1 MEEAHGSENARVVR
15 AAGVVGIATMLSRI
29 FGFLR
34 DMIVAS
40 LFGAGLTTDAFFV
53 AFRIPNLL
61 RRLLAEGSLTVSFI
75 PIFTEYLR
83 NRSKEEALELA
94 DITFTALSIL
104 LVAVSL
110 TGVLFSPLI
119 VTVMAPGFVK
129 TPAQYDLTVFLTR
142 LMFPYIF
149 LISLVA
155 LCMGILNSLR
165 HFAAPALA
173 PVVLN
178 LAMIAA
184 ALTLRGFFQEPIT
197 ALAIGVMA
205 GGVLQLVM
213 QWPFLVRMGVHLK
226 PNFHFRHPGMR
237 RIGLL
242 MLPAAFGAA
251 IYQINIFIGTILA
264 SFLPTGSISYL
275 YYADRI
281 VELPLGVFAIAV
293 GTATL
298 PSFSEQV
305 AQGRF
310 EELKRTI
317 AFSLRI
323 ILFITIPATV
333 ALIALRVPI
342 ISVLF
347 QRGEFGIESTLLT
360 AQALLCYAV
369 GLWAFSV
376 IRIIVSVFYSLQD
389 TKAPMK
395 AAIVALIV
403 NALCSLVLMF
413 PLKHGG
419 LALATSI
426 ASAVNVGMLWVI
438 LRRRIGK
445 LLDREFYRSLAR
457 TSLASLIMWGVILLV
472 GLLYPWN
479 TGGPFHVRFVHL
491 ILCVAAGAV
500 AFFTSA
506 LLLKS
511 PEITDALGSIRRRLK
526 RGPSSE

>member
-1 MEEAHGSENARVVR
+1 MADQHGSENSRVVR
-15 AAGVVGIATMLSRI
+15 AAGVVGMATMLSRV
-29 FGFLR
+29 FGFIR
-34 DMIVAS
+34 DMIVAG

-61 RRLLAEGSLTVSFI
+61 RRLLAEGSLTVSFV
-75 PIFTEYLR
+75 PVFTEYLK
-83 NRSKEEALELA
+83 NRTREEALELA
-94 DITFTALSIL
+94 DIAFTALSIL

-110 TGVLFSPLI
+110 LGILFSPLI
-119 VTVMAPGFVK
+119 VTIMAPGFVK
-129 TPAQYDLTVFLTR
+129 TPAQYDLAVFLTR
-142 LMFPYIF
+142 MMFPYIL

-165 HFAAPALA
+165 HFAAPALS

-178 LAMIAA
+178 LAMILS
-184 ALTLRGFFQEPIT
+184 ALTLRGFFREPIT
-197 ALAIGVMA
+197 ALAVGVMA
-205 GGVLQLVM
+205 GGVLQLAM
-213 QWPFLVRMGVHLK
+213 QWPFLVRMGVRLK
-226 PNFHFRHPGMR
+226 PDFRFRHPGVR
-237 RIGLL
+237 RIGFL

-264 SFLPTGSISYL
+264 SLLPTGSVSYL

-310 EELKRTI
+310 EEMKKTI
-317 AFSLRI
+317 SFSLRI

-347 QRGEFGIESTLLT
+347 QRGAFGVQSTLLT
-360 AQALLCYAV
+360 SQALLCYAV

-376 IRIIVSVFYSLQD
+376 IRIIVSAFYSLQD
-389 TKAPMK
+389 TRSPMK

-403 NALCSLVLMF
+403 NAVFSVVLMF
-413 PLKHGG
+413 PLQHRG

-426 ASAVNVGMLWVI
+426 ATTVNVGILWVI

-445 LLDREFYRSLAR
+445 LLDREFYRSLGR
-457 TSLASLIMWGVILLV
+457 TSLASLVMWGIILIV

-479 TGGPFHVRFVHL
+479 TTGPFNARLIHL
-491 ILCVAAGAV
+491 ILCVAAGGG
-500 AFFTSA
+500 AFFTAA
-506 LLLKS
+506 LLFKS
-511 PEITDALGSIRRRLK
+511 PEITTTFGSIRHRLSN
-526 RGPSSE
+526 R

>member
-1 MEEAHGSENARVVR
+1 MADLHGRENSRVVR
-15 AAGVVGIATMLSRI
+15 AAGVVGMATMLSRI

-34 DMIVAS
+34 DMIVAG

-61 RRLLAEGSLTVSFI
+61 RRLLAEGSLTVSFV
-75 PIFTEYLR
+75 PIFTEYLNKR
-83 NRSKEEALELA
+83 TREEALELA
-94 DITFTALSIL
+94 DIAFTALSIL

-110 TGVLFSPLI
+110 LGLLFAPLI

-129 TPAQYDLTVFLTR
+129 TPTQHDLAVFLTR
-142 LMFPYIF
+142 LMFPYIL

-155 LCMGILNSLR
+155 LCMGILNSFR
-165 HFAAPALA
+165 HFAAPALS

-178 LAMIAA
+178 LSMILA
-184 ALTLRGFFQEPIT
+184 ALTLRGFFREPIT

-205 GGVLQLVM
+205 GGVLQLAM
-213 QWPFLVRMGVHLK
+213 QWPFLLRMGIQLK
-226 PNFHFRHPGMR
+226 PNFRFRHPGVK

-251 IYQINIFIGTILA
+251 IYQINIFVGTILA
-264 SFLPTGSISYL
+264 SLLPAGSVSYL
-275 YYADRI
+275 YYADRV

-310 EELKRTI
+310 DELKRTI

-323 ILFITIPATV
+323 ILFITVPATV
-333 ALIALRVPI
+333 ALIALRIPI

-347 QRGEFGIESTLLT
+347 QRGAFDVQSTVLT
-360 AQALLCYAV
+360 AQALFCYAV

-376 IRIIVSVFYSLQD
+376 IRIIVSAFYSLQD
-389 TKAPMK
+389 TRSPMK

-403 NALCSLVLMF
+403 NALCSVALMF

-426 ASAVNVGMLWVI
+426 ATAVNVGMLWVI
-438 LRRRIGK
+438 LQKRIGPI
-445 LLDREFYRSLAR
+445 LDREFYRSLVR
-457 TSLASLIMWGVILLV
+457 TLLASVAMLAALVLIGMIL
-472 GLLYPWN
+472 PWN
-479 TGGPFHVRFVHL
+479 TGGPFAERLTHL
-491 ILCVAAGAV
+491 LVCIFCGGAV
-500 AFFTSA
+500 FFGAAF
-506 LLLKS
+506 LLKS
-511 PEITDALGSIRRRLK
+511 TEITAVVESVRARTVSK
-526 RGPSSE
+526 RSL

>member
-1 MEEAHGSENARVVR
+1 MADGHGSENSRVAR
-15 AAGVVGIATMLSRI
+15 AAGVVGMATMLSRL

-34 DMIVAS
+34 DMIVAG

-61 RRLLAEGSLTVSFI
+61 RRLLGEGSLTVSFV

-83 NRSKEEALELA
+83 NRSREEAMELA
-94 DITFTALSIL
+94 DIVFTALSIL

-110 TGVLFSPLI
+110 LGLLFSPLI

-129 TPAQYDLTVFLTR
+129 MPAQYDLAVFLTR

-178 LAMIAA
+178 LAMILA

-197 ALAIGVMA
+197 ALAIGVLA
-205 GGVLQLVM
+205 GGLLQLAM
-213 QWPFLVRMGVHLK
+213 QWPFLLRMGVRLK
-226 PNFHFRHPGMR
+226 PNFRFRHPGMK

-264 SFLPTGSISYL
+264 SFLPTGSVSFL

-347 QRGEFGIESTLLT
+347 QRGEFDVQSTLLT

-369 GLWAFSV
+369 GLWAFSI
-376 IRIIVSVFYSLQD
+376 IRVIVSVFYSLQD
-389 TKAPMK
+389 TKAPMR
-395 AAIVALIV
+395 AAIVALVV
-403 NALCSLVLMF
+403 NVLFSLVLMF
-413 PLKHGG
+413 PLRHGG

-438 LRRRIGK
+438 LKRRIGK
-445 LLDREFYRSLAR
+445 LLDRAFYRSVGK
-457 TSLASLIMWGVILLV
+457 TTVASLVMLGVILFI
-472 GLLYPWN
+472 GLIYPWN
-479 TGGPFHVRFVHL
+479 TTAPFNARLIHL
-491 ILCVAAGAV
+491 LLCVIGGGT
-500 AFFTSA
+500 AFLASA
-506 LLLKS
+506 FLFKS
-511 PEITDALGSIRRRLK
+511 PEITTTFDAIRRRLT
-526 RGPSSE
+526 RGSSSA

>member
-1 MEEAHGSENARVVR
+1 MADEQHSENTRVVR
-15 AAGVVGIATMLSRI
+15 AAGVVGTATMLSRV
-29 FGFLR
+29 FGFIR
-34 DMIVAS
+34 DMVVAGF
-40 LFGAGLTTDAFFV
+40 FGAGLTTDAFFV

-61 RRLLAEGSLTVSFI
+61 RRLLAEGSLTVSFV
-75 PIFTEYLR
+75 PVFTEYLR
-83 NRSKEEALELA
+83 SRTRAEALELA
-94 DITFTALSIL
+94 NVACTALSIV
-104 LVAVSL
+104 LVFVSL
-110 TGVLFSPLI
+110 LGILFAPLI

-129 TPAQYDLTVFLTR
+129 APVQYDLAVFLTR

-155 LCMGILNSLR
+155 LSMGILNSLR
-165 HFAAPALA
+165 HFAAPALS

-178 LAMIAA
+178 LSMILAT
-184 ALTLRGFFQEPIT
+184 LTLRDLFEEPIV
-197 ALAIGVMA
+197 ALAAGVMA

-213 QWPFLVRMGVHLK
+213 QWPFLVKMGMKLK
-226 PNFHFRHPGMR
+226 PDFRFRHPGVR

-264 SFLPTGSISYL
+264 SLLPAGSVSYL

-298 PSFSEQV
+298 PSFSDQV
-305 AQGRF
+305 TLGKT

-317 AFSLRI
+317 AFSLRL

-333 ALIALRVPI
+333 AIVMLRDPI

-347 QRGEFGIESTLLT
+347 QRGEFGIEATALT
-360 AQALLCYAV
+360 AQALLYYAV

-376 IRIIVSVFYSLQD
+376 IRIIVAVYYALQD
-389 TKAPMK
+389 TRTPMK

-403 NALCSLVLMF
+403 NALVSVALMY
-413 PLKHGG
+413 PLQHGG
-419 LALATSI
+419 IALATSI

-438 LRRRIGK
+438 LKRRIGPI
-445 LLDREFYRSLAR
+445 LDAEFYRSLGR
-457 TSLASLIMWGVILLV
+457 TLIAALVMGGAILAVETIT
-472 GLLYPWN
+472 PW
-479 TGGPFHVRFVHL
+479 TSSGPFESRLVYL
-491 ILCVAAGAV
+491 ALCVLGGGAV
-500 AFFTSA
+500 FFLAA

-511 PEITDALGSIRRRLK
+511 PEIELMLGSLRRRIA
-526 RGPSSE
+526 S

>member
-1 MEEAHGSENARVVR
+1 MADSNRSENSRVVR
-15 AAGVVGIATMLSRI
+15 AAGVVGMATMLSRV

-34 DMIVAS
+34 DMIVAG
-40 LFGAGLTTDAFFV
+40 LFGAGFTTDAFFV

-61 RRLLAEGSLTVSFI
+61 RRLLAEGSLTVSFV
-75 PIFTEYLR
+75 PVFTEYLR
-83 NRSKEEALELA
+83 NRSRKEALELA

-110 TGVLFSPLI
+110 LGILFSPLI
-119 VTVMAPGFVK
+119 VTIMAPGFAK
-129 TPAQYDLTVFLTR
+129 IPAQYELTVFLTR

-178 LAMIAA
+178 LAMILA
-184 ALTLRGFFQEPIT
+184 ALTLRGFFREPIT

-205 GGVLQLVM
+205 GGVLQLAM
-213 QWPFLVRMGVHLK
+213 QWPFLVRMGVRLK
-226 PNFHFRHPGMR
+226 PNFRFRHPGVR

-264 SFLPTGSISYL
+264 SFLPTGSVSYL

-310 EELKRTI
+310 AELKRTV

-347 QRGEFGIESTLLT
+347 QRGEFGVQSTLLT
-360 AQALLCYAV
+360 AEALLCYAV
-369 GLWAFSV
+369 GLWAFST

-389 TKAPMK
+389 TKAPMM

-403 NALCSLVLMF
+403 NALFSLVLMF
-413 PLKHGG
+413 PLRHGG

-426 ASAVNVGMLWVI
+426 ASAVNVGVLWVI

-445 LLDREFYRSLAR
+445 LLDRAFYRSLGKTAV
-457 TSLASLIMWGVILLV
+457 ASLVMLGVILLI
-472 GLLYPWN
+472 GLIYPWN
-479 TGGPFHVRFVHL
+479 TAGPFNVRLIHL
-491 ILCVAAGAV
+491 VLCIAGGGAAFLAAAFLFHCPEVTAAFGA
-500 AFFTSA
+500 
-506 LLLKS
+506 
-511 PEITDALGSIRRRLK
+511 IRRRLT
-526 RGPSSE
+526 RESPSA

>member
-1 MEEAHGSENARVVR
+1 MPDKHGSENSRVVR
-15 AAGVVGIATMLSRI
+15 AAGVVGMATMLSRV
-29 FGFLR
+29 FGFIR
-34 DMIVAS
+34 DMIVAG

-61 RRLLAEGSLTVSFI
+61 RRLLAEGSLTVSFV
-75 PIFTEYLR
+75 PVFTEYLK
-83 NRSKEEALELA
+83 NRTREEALELA
-94 DITFTALSIL
+94 DIAFTALSIL

-110 TGVLFSPLI
+110 AGVLLSPVI

-129 TPAQYDLTVFLTR
+129 SPAQYDLAVFLTR
-142 LMFPYIF
+142 MMFPYIL

-165 HFAAPALA
+165 HFAAPALS

-178 LAMIAA
+178 LAMILA
-184 ALTLRGFFQEPIT
+184 ALTLRGFFREPII
-197 ALAIGVMA
+197 ALAVGVMA
-205 GGVLQLVM
+205 GGVLQLAM
-213 QWPFLVRMGVHLK
+213 QWPFLVRMGVRLK
-226 PNFHFRHPGMR
+226 PNFRFR
-237 RIGLL
+237 L

-251 IYQINIFIGTILA
+251 IYQINIFVGTILA
-264 SFLPTGSISYL
+264 SLLPAGSVSYL

-310 EELKRTI
+310 DELKRTI

-347 QRGEFGIESTLLT
+347 QRGEFGVQSTLLT

-376 IRIIVSVFYSLQD
+376 IRIIVSAFYALQD

-403 NALCSLVLMF
+403 NAVLSVALMF
-413 PLKHGG
+413 PLQHGG

-426 ASAVNVGMLWVI
+426 ATAVNVGMLWVI

-445 LLDREFYRSLAR
+445 LLGRDFYHSLGR
-457 TSLASLIMWGVILLV
+457 TSLASLVMGGVILLI
-472 GLLYPWN
+472 GMIYPWN
-479 TGGPFHVRFVHL
+479 ITGPFDARLIHL
-491 ILCVAAGAV
+491 LLCIAGGAS
-500 AFFTSA
+500 AFFTA
-506 LLLKS
+506 ACLLKS
-511 PEITDALGSIRRRLK
+511 PETTAAIGSIRRLAARAFK
-526 RGPSSE
+526 SF